1 MAPHGPTPRLPLQS
15 MAKGTVERRFENVFE
30 GLFARAF
37 KSGIKPMQI
46 GRRLLQVVDS
56 ERDLDA
62 QGRRTVPNTYVVQLS
77 PADREGFADIEPAML
92 YELTEALRQHV
103 KTEGYHVS
111 GKARVALR
119 TDPDLRKGRFEI
131 LAKNVAQEGSSQ
143 EVPAVVPAAPVTPA
157 PEAEPQAPAAGL
169 VPPPPEVVMTAPL
182 APVIPLHGDTPPAV
196 ITVPGGQRVEL
207 FEGHYV
213 VGRHL
218 ECDIVI
224 SDSNV
229 SRRHAE
235 FVCAGRDVIVRDLGS
250 TNGTKV
256 NGVLIKGD
264 QLLQHGDVIGFGTA
278 QVTFEAS

>member
-1 MAPHGPTPRLPLQS
+1 
-15 MAKGTVERRFENVFE
+15 MAKGTVERRFENLFE

-37 KSGIKPMQI
+37 SSRVTPMQI
-46 GRRLLQVVDS
+46 GRRLLQTVDA

-62 QGRRTVPNTYVVQLS
+62 QGRRTVPNTYVVQVS
-77 PADREGFADIEPAML
+77 PADREGLADIEPALL

-103 KTEGYHVS
+103 KAEGYHVA
-111 GKARVALR
+111 GKARVTLR
-119 TDPDLRKGRFEI
+119 TNPHLRRGRLDI
-131 LAKNVAQEGSSQ
+131 TTKNTEAEASP
-143 EVPAVVPAAPVTPA
+143 EAAPAEASAPATTPSPTA
-157 PEAEPQAPAAGL
+157 AEPA
-169 VPPPPEVVMTAPL
+169 APL
-182 APVIPLHGDTPPAV
+182 APVIPLPTGDAPPPV
-196 ITVPGGQRVEL
+196 ITVPDGQRVEL
-207 FEGHYV
+207 HEGHYV

-256 NGVLIKGD
+256 NGVLVKGD

-278 QVTFEAS
+278 QIRFEAS

>member
-1 MAPHGPTPRLPLQS
+1 
-15 MAKGTVERRFENVFE
+15 MAKGTVERRIENVFE

-37 KSGIKPMQI
+37 KSSIKPMQI

-62 QGRRTVPNTYVVQLS
+62 QGRRVVPNTYIVQLS
-77 PADREGFADIEPAML
+77 PADREGFADIEAAML

-103 KTEGYHVS
+103 KTEGYHVA

-119 TDPDLRKGRFEI
+119 TNTDLRKGRFDI
-131 LAKNVAQEGSSQ
+131 TAKNVDQEGNSQ
-143 EVPAVVPAAPVTPA
+143 EVPAVPAESAPSAAPSAPPTTVPGA
-157 PEAEPQAPAAGL
+157 PEAP
-169 VPPPPEVVMTAPL
+169 V

-196 ITVPGGQRVEL
+196 LTVPGGQRVEL
-207 FEGHYV
+207 HEGHYV

-250 TNGTKV
+250 TNGTNV
-256 NGVLIKGD
+256 NGVVIKGD

-278 QVTFEAS
+278 QVSFEAS